1 MDAKELIRMKAI
13 VGGRILLPEGE
24 VSGKALLFDEVIRGV
39 VDEKDVHADEVI
51 DAQGAYVA
59 PGFVDV
65 HIHGYQGED
74 ASDASQ
80 EGLRRMARALLE
92 NGVTSFLPTTMT
104 VDWATLEAC
113 FQDIRDLMQE
123 SAAADFDGAQILGCH
138 AEGPFIN
145 PQRKGAQ
152 AAEAILPPD
161 AAKVLPY
168 RDVIRV
174 MTYAPEMPGADSF
187 ATSVTEQSDILL
199 SIGHTGATYDQAV
212 HAVHMGASRVTHT
225 FNAMTGLH
233 HRDPGVVG
241 AALTE
246 PVYCELIADTFHVHP
261 GLFSMLHATKGDQ
274 LVLITDCTRAGGL
287 ADGEYTLGGQPI
299 FVKGIECRLQD
310 GTIAGSVLKM
320 NDAVRNFRDHAGV
333 TMAQAVW
340 AASLNAA
347 ASAGLAEH
355 KGSLENGKDA
365 DIVLMDDACR
375 VQRTFVR
382 GVCKWQQK

>member
-1 MDAKELIRMKAI
+1 MKAI

>member
-1 MDAKELIRMKAI
+1 MKAI

-24 VSGKALLFDEVIRGV
+24 VSGKALLFDEVICGV

-59 PGFVDV
+59 PGLVDV

-104 VDWATLEAC
+104 VDWAMLEAC

-174 MTYAPEMPGADSF
+174 MTYAPEMPGADAF
-187 ATSVTEQSDILL
+187 ATSVTAQSDIRL

-212 HAVHMGASRVTHT
+212 HAVRMGASRVTHT

-333 TMAQAVW
+333 TMAQAVR

-355 KGSLENGKDA
+355 KGSLETDKDA

>member
-1 MDAKELIRMKAI
+1 MKAI
-13 VGGRILLPEGE
+13 VGGRILLPDGE
-24 VSGKALLFDEVIRGV
+24 VSGKALLFDEVIRGI
-39 VDEKDVHADEVI
+39 VDEKDVHADEI
-51 DAQGAYVA
+51 MDAQGAYVS
-59 PGFVDV
+59 PGMVDV

-80 EGLRRMARALLE
+80 NGLRRMARALLS

-113 FQDIRDLMQE
+113 FQGIRSLMQE

-152 AAEAILPPD
+152 AAEAILLPD

-174 MTYAPEMPGADSF
+174 MTYAPESTGADAF
-187 ATSVTEQSDILL
+187 AREIREKSDIRL
-199 SIGHTGATYDQAV
+199 SIGHTAATYDQAKK
-212 HAVHMGASRVTHT
+212 AVALGASRVTHT

-246 PVYCELIADTFHVHP
+246 AVYCELIADTFHVHP
-261 GLFSMLHATKGDQ
+261 GLFSLMHAAKGDH

-299 FVKGIECRLQD
+299 FVRGIECRLKD

-333 TMAQAVW
+333 SMAQAVR
-340 AASLNAA
+340 AASLNTA
-347 ASAGLAEH
+347 ASAGLEAR
-355 KGSLENGKDA
+355 KGSLEVGKDA
-365 DIVLMDDACR
+365 DIVLMDEACR

-382 GVCKWQQK
+382 GVCKWQQQ

>member
-24 VSGKALLFDEVIRGV
+24 VIGKALLFDEVIRGV

-92 NGVTSFLPTTMT
+92 NGVTSFLTTTMT

-113 FQDIRDLMQE
+113 FQDIRELMQE

-174 MTYAPEMPGADSF
+174 ITYAPEMPGADAF
-187 ATSVTEQSDILL
+187 AMSVTAQSDIRL

-212 HAVHMGASRVTHT
+212 HAVRMGASRVTHT

-333 TMAQAVW
+333 TMAQAVR

-382 GVCKWQQK
+382 SVCKWQQK

>member
-1 MDAKELIRMKAI
+1 MKAI
-13 VGGRILLPEGE
+13 VGGRILLPDGE
-24 VSGKALLFDEVIRGV
+24 VSGKALLFDEVIRGI
-39 VDEKDVHADEVI
+39 VDEKDVQADEI
-51 DAQGAYVA
+51 MDAQGAYVS
-59 PGFVDV
+59 PGLVDV

-80 EGLRRMARALLE
+80 NGLRRMARALLS

-104 VDWATLEAC
+104 VDWATLEKC
-113 FQDIRDLMQE
+113 FQGIRSLMQE
-123 SAAADFDGAQILGCH
+123 SAEADFDGAQILGCH

-152 AAEAILPPD
+152 AAEAILLPD
-161 AAKVLPY
+161 AAKVMPY

-174 MTYAPEMPGADSF
+174 MTYAPESTGADAF
-187 ATSVTEQSDILL
+187 AREIREKSDIRL
-199 SIGHTGATYDQAV
+199 SIGHTAATYDQAKK
-212 HAVHMGASRVTHT
+212 AMALGASRVTHT

-246 PVYCELIADTFHVHP
+246 KVYCELIADTFHVHP
-261 GLFSMLHATKGDQ
+261 GLFSLMHAAKGDQ
-274 LVLITDCTRAGGL
+274 MVLITDCTRAGGL

-299 FVKGIECRLQD
+299 FVRGIECRLKD

-320 NDAVRNFRDHAGV
+320 NDAVRNFREHAGV
-333 TMAQAVW
+333 SMAQAVR

-347 ASAGLAEH
+347 ASAGVEAH
-355 KGSLENGKDA
+355 KGSLEVGKDA
-365 DIVLMDDACR
+365 DIVLMDEACR
-375 VQRTFVR
+375 VQRTLVR
-382 GVCKWQQK
+382 GVCKWQQQ

>member
-39 VDEKDVHADEVI
+39 VDEKDVYADEII

-59 PGFVDV
+59 PGLVDV

-113 FQDIRDLMQE
+113 FQGIRDLMQE

-187 ATSVTEQSDILL
+187 ATSVTERSDIRL

-212 HAVHMGASRVTHT
+212 HAVRMGASRVTHT

-333 TMAQAVW
+333 TMAQAVR